1 MWPRKDRPDGPSL
14 DRHATYRGT
23 ISRGSSSCRT
33 ETAVNAQQRMDPGPH
48 RKGLLQLNV
57 AVLLG
62 GVTGLF
68 AKLVPLSAISLTCI
82 RSGIAAVGL
91 LLLLTRLTQQLAAR
105 AGPLVDP
112 KQSKPTKN
120 SCNDRPSPS

>member
-1 MWPRKDRPDGPSL
+1 M
-14 DRHATYRGT
+14 
-23 ISRGSSSCRT
+23 
-33 ETAVNAQQRMDPGPH
+33 NAQQRMDPGPH

-105 AGPLVDP
+105 AGPLVDHRRGLETALRASRRVRVAVCAP
-112 KQSKPTKN
+112 FPGHEA
-120 SCNDRPSPS
+120 RPVS